1 MRLVEEKTIM
11 KTMFLVESDTDY
23 ASIFAEQLERVW
35 VDHEFHYRKIEN
47 GIRFCDIDRSQFF
60 GNLSSLLRT
69 RTTPAAPPMEL
80 AEPNLPK
87 NRVDQAIAEAEQAV
101 DRVTEVAK

>member
-1 MRLVEEKTIM
+1 
-11 KTMFLVESDTDY
+11 
-23 ASIFAEQLERVW
+23 
-35 VDHEFHYRKIEN
+35 
-47 GIRFCDIDRSQFF
+47 
-60 GNLSSLLRT
+60 
-69 RTTPAAPPMEL
+69 MEL